1 MSDYVSDW
9 KDPIEIARL
18 KDVISMLK
26 AENESLRAVLIGNA
40 VTVPVIAIRETF
52 PAWRLPVWI
61 HLSTPPWARESSHE
75 R

>member
-40 VTVPVIAIRETF
+40 EIRDGAGYCDTRDIPGMA
-52 PAWRLPVWI
+52 PARMDSFI
-61 HLSTPPWARESSHE
+61 DDAMGQGEQS
-75 R
+75 